1 MATSRM
7 RATAIAMETLD
18 HIENVCLW
26 DALLCCRVVGN
37 IDRAIL
43 KTLLQE
49 NETKPVLLHY

>member
-7 RATAIAMETLD
+7 RATAIAIETLD

-26 DALLCCRVVGN
+26 AALLCCRVVGK

-43 KTLLQE
+43 K
-49 NETKPVLLHY
+49 NKTKPALLHY